1 MGAEYALWFR
11 VEVVGTVAQVVG
23 KAQDG
28 TLMGDKDIAS
38 GTINRDRLTAQVTQG
53 RGIIH
58 LTDGEG
64 INSP

>member
-11 VEVVGTVAQVVG
+11 VEVVGTVAQIIG

-28 TLMGDKDIAS
+28 ALMGDKDIAS
-38 GTINRDRLTAQVTQG
+38 GTINSDRLTAQIAQG
-53 RGIIH
+53 GGIIH